1 MELILYSRLSV
12 GYHDVWQVPSPI
24 EPFHGP
30 VTPVTK
36 WNKNENRRN
45 YRSLPHIAQER
56 VLFKEE
62 LCELSKFMLRGG
74 VQRIRAIG
82 CDSTVQFFGSEQ
94 LNFSRRALSLCLL
107 PSPQRIKSGESFV
120 ESLTKPQK
128 HGV

>member
-1 MELILYSRLSV
+1 MCVDGEACPVHVWTSEDIPVELIFYSRLSV

-62 LCELSKFMLRGG
+62 LCELSKFMLGGG

-82 CDSTVQFFGSEQ
+82 RDSTVQ
-94 LNFSRRALSLCLL
+94 
-107 PSPQRIKSGESFV
+107 SGV
-120 ESLTKPQK
+120 LT
-128 HGV
+128 VNS